1 MTNYLTQNSSG
12 DFTNTFSNIEQDLN
26 TISPNATANTNV
38 GGIFAFAAV
47 FWVIII
53 AIAIVDTILKA
64 KAMWRAARMSEKGWF
79 ICLFLFNTAG
89 ILPLIYLSST
99 KAKYRETILKKF
111 SN

>member
-1 MTNYLTQNSSG
+1 MSNYLAQNSTG
-12 DFTNTFSNIEQDLN
+12 DFGNTFSNIEQDLN
-26 TISPNATANTNV
+26 TNLPNPNVNANA
-38 GGIFAFAAV
+38 GGFFAFLGIF
-47 FWVIII
+47 WVVIV
-53 AIAIVDTILKA
+53 AIAIFDTILKA